1 MVAAAALEDGHKA
14 ASADDQLIEKLEE
27 FYWDPEGFV
36 RYVFPWGE
44 AGTILAEWE
53 GPDTWQTEELRNIRN
68 QFVRIARGELKSN
81 TVRIAIASGHGIG
94 KTALLAWL
102 ILWFMSTRAGR
113 LQIVVT
119 AGTLTQL
126 KTKVWRE
133 LSKWH
138 DLAINKHWFEW
149 LATSFKL
156 KADPVKTIA
165 NAMAWS
171 DNNAQSFAGTHEECV
186 MYLFDEASTIGAQI
200 WETSEGA
207 FTTKGPHLW
216 MAFSQNTN
224 PQGRFAQCWT
234 KFKNLWQ
241 VREIDA
247 RKARMTDKNL
257 FEQWR
262 QIYGEASDFFR
273 VRVLGKLPK
282 TGPKQFIGTDA
293 VETAIANK
301 IDAATVPRSIPLLMG
316 IDVGGGGE
324 GRTKVVLRRG
334 PLMLDGILTYDER
347 DMMTLASHLAH
358 KIQDLQAD
366 VVFIDAIGIGRGVYD
381 RLIQLGFANVVAC
394 YSGNQSDTVDKRVY
408 YNPRIEWWA
417 RMKEWLK
424 TGSIP
429 DDIGLREEL
438 VAPEFYF
445 DVQMRML
452 LESKA
457 DMQLRG
463 VPSPDT
469 ADALALTFAHPV
481 PVKMNMYQDD
491 DMGTEP
497 DVV

>member
-1 MVAAAALEDGHKA
+1 MAAAAEHFDDKPK
-14 ASADDQLIEKLEE
+14 SADDELIERLGD

-36 RYVFPWGE
+36 RYIFPWGE
-44 AGTILAEWE
+44 SGTGLAEWD

-68 QFVRIARGELKSN
+68 QFVRIARGELKTN

-102 ILWFMSTRAGR
+102 ILWFMSTRAGK

-119 AGTLTQL
+119 AGTMNQL

-149 LATSFKL
+149 QATSFKL
-156 KADPVKTIA
+156 VSDPIKTVA
-165 NAMAWS
+165 NAMPWS

-186 MYLFDEASTIGAQI
+186 MYLFDEASTIGATI

-216 MAFSQNTN
+216 MAFSQNTD

-234 KFKNLWQ
+234 KFKSFWQ

-247 RKARMTDKNL
+247 RKARMTDKTL

-262 QIYGEASDFFR
+262 ELYGEASDFFR

-282 TGPKQFIGTDA
+282 TGPKQFIGTDL
-293 VETAIANK
+293 VERAIERK
-301 IDAATVPRSIPLLMG
+301 IDPATVPRSIPLLMG
-316 IDVGGGGE
+316 IDPAAGGE
-324 GRTKVVLRRG
+324 ARTKVVLRRG

-347 DMMTLASHLAH
+347 DLMVLASHLAH
-358 KIQDLQAD
+358 KIQDLQPD
-366 VVFIDAIGIGRGVYD
+366 VVFIDAVGIGQGVYD
-381 RLIQLGFANVVAC
+381 RLVQLGYANVVAC
-394 YSGNQSDTVDKRVY
+394 RSGDQLATMDRKVY
-408 YNPRIEWWA
+408 FNPRIEWWA
-417 RMKEWLK
+417 RMKEWLNV
-424 TGSIP
+424 GSIP
-429 DDIGLREEL
+429 DDIGLRDEL
-438 VAPEFYF
+438 TAPEFYF
-445 DVQMRML
+445 DTQMRML
-452 LESKA
+452 LESKV
-457 DMQLRG
+457 DMKLRG
-463 VPSPDT
+463 VASPDT

-481 PVKMNMYQDD
+481 PVKMQMYTEDD
-491 DMGTEP
+491 VSTEP
-497 DVV
+497 DVT